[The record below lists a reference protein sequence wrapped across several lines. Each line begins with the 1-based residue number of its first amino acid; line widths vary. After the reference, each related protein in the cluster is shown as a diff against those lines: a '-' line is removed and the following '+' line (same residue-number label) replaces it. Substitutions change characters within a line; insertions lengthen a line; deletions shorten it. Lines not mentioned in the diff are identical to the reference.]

1 MKNLFGFISRMKM
14 IEERVRKFE
23 DILIK
28 IRQFEED
35 RGKILLYFLIL
46 FYQVL

>member
-28 IRQFEED
+28 ISSLKKIEE
-35 RGKILLYFLIL
+35 KYCCIF
-46 FYQVL
+46 